1 MASRHPRYR
10 RHPLVWV
17 GLALLVVSILVRW
30 QLPRFLHVPI
40 VAIQIT
46 GVVLQG
52 LATAFLLLGIIKGAR
67 RAEQEQSRG
76 S

>member
-1 MASRHPRYR
+1 MGSRYPRYR
-10 RHPLVWV
+10 GHPLVWV
-17 GLALLVVSILVRW
+17 GLVLLTVAILGRW
-30 QLPRFLHVPI
+30 LLPGVLHVPN

-52 LATAFLLLGIIKGAR
+52 LAIACLLLGIIKGGR
-67 RAEQEQSRG
+67 RAEQEQSQG

>member
-1 MASRHPRYR
+1 MGSRYPRYR

-17 GLALLVVSILVRW
+17 GLILLTVAILGRW
-30 QLPRFLHVPI
+30 LLPGVLHIPN
-40 VAIQIT
+40 VAIQIA

-52 LATAFLLLGIIKGAR
+52 LAIACLLLGIIKGGR
-67 RAEQEQSRG
+67 RAEQEQSQG

>member
-1 MASRHPRYR
+1 MGSKYPRYR

-17 GLALLVVSILVRW
+17 GLILLTVAILGRW
-30 QLPRFLHVPI
+30 LLPGVLHIPN

-52 LATAFLLLGIIKGAR
+52 FAVVFMLLGMIKGGR
-67 RAEQEQSRG
+67 RAEQEQSQG